1 MQAIYHIYIAL
12 KKGGVGG
19 GVLPYDGVCRR
30 VTPAAMQ

>member
-12 KKGGVGG
+12 KKGGGG